1 MAYTWGG
8 GGSIRKLLVDIDIVG
23 NPTLHG
29 TYHMHMGNAAN
40 TAYTMA
46 TDINT
51 YNINNEMHQSDHNT
65 LSVMTR
71 VVAAMDHGA
80 KREAG
85 PCTYHAHTLNQH

>member
-1 MAYTWGG
+1 
-8 GGSIRKLLVDIDIVG
+8 
-23 NPTLHG
+23 
-29 TYHMHMGNAAN
+29 MHMGNAAN

-51 YNINNEMHQSDHNT
+51 YNINNEMHQSKHNT
-65 LSVMTR
+65 LNVMTR

-85 PCTYHAHTLNQH
+85 PCTYHAHTLNQHWPIKKSSCARKLAFLAMH